1 MFVTPTKLE
10 KYCYPMNTSSTE
22 TGLIQDKSINVSM
35 EEIGSWRKSS
45 NSSEEILDY
54 PVRNEKTLP
63 NFDSFLP
70 KFHFILPNFYFS
82 PPWGIFICSV
92 ELSDFLGIRVTVVG
106 THGRASVVSKQY
118 CV

>member
-1 MFVTPTKLE
+1 MFVTLTKLE
-10 KYCYPMNTSSTE
+10 KYCYPMNSSSTE

-63 NFDSFLP
+63 NF
-70 KFHFILPNFYFS
+70 YFS

-92 ELSDFLGIRVTVVG
+92 ELSDVLGIRVTVVG

>member
-1 MFVTPTKLE
+1 MFVTLTKLE
-10 KYCYPMNTSSTE
+10 KYCYPMNSSSTE

-70 KFHFILPNFYFS
+70 KDVYKRQAF
-82 PPWGIFICSV
+82 CSSV
-92 ELSDFLGIRVTVVG
+92 SLGIWNAAKT
-106 THGRASVVSKQY
+106 TL
-118 CV
+118 

>member
-1 MFVTPTKLE
+1 
-10 KYCYPMNTSSTE
+10 MNASSTG

-45 NSSEEILDY
+45 NSSVEILDY

-70 KFHFILPNFYFS
+70 KFHFILPNFYFG
-82 PPWGIFICSV
+82 PLWGIFNCSV
-92 ELSDFLGIRVTVVG
+92 EFSDFLGRS
-106 THGRASVVSKQY
+106 RN
-118 CV
+118 